1 MDHQWYLA
9 NVIRTARLPPLGEVR
24 HIVQYDDGEVE
35 SLDLAQE
42 RFKVLRVVA
51 PREGGGV
58 PSENPPKAASSLK
71 VVIRGATG
79 GVLAGPGPVLGK
91 RQRRLTPAMAK
102 MKEEQLMKALIK
114 QQKTG
119 GGGEEA
125 EEERDPA
132 VDDSPSSPS
141 PPQRGAPPPG
151 IRSARLASKRGM
163 KKLAM
168 KKQSVALAEAQLP
181 ADEMGLSH
189 PLGSTPRKLLRPK
202 RVTRTP
208 RRISSEDFVEF
219 DYGSD
224 ELFEEPPPD
233 APTQTGA
240 ELATLADLAGLAAE
254 AQVQPS
260 PSAALE
266 KRAAEN
272 RRLGAGA
279 GSSGVSS
286 TVEWLNSG
294 PFREYAPLFV
304 YHQITWEVLPYLTR
318 DDLRDMGLHLVGPRR
333 ALLVALHE
341 LQKGKKAA
349 PRKARRGFR

>member
-1 MDHQWYLA
+1 
-9 NVIRTARLPPLGEVR
+9 
-24 HIVQYDDGEVE
+24 
-35 SLDLAQE
+35 
-42 RFKVLRVVA
+42 
-51 PREGGGV
+51 
-58 PSENPPKAASSLK
+58 
-71 VVIRGATG
+71 
-79 GVLAGPGPVLGK
+79 
-91 RQRRLTPAMAK
+91 
-102 MKEEQLMKALIK
+102 
-114 QQKTG
+114 
-119 GGGEEA
+119 
-125 EEERDPA
+125 
-132 VDDSPSSPS
+132 
-141 PPQRGAPPPG
+141 
-151 IRSARLASKRGM
+151 M

-181 ADEMGLSH
+181 ANEMGLSH

-208 RRISSEDFVEF
+208 RRISSGDFVEF
-219 DYGSD
+219 HDGSD

-233 APTQTGA
+233 APAQTGA

-272 RRLGAGA
+272 RRLGAAPGGGA

-286 TVEWLNSG
+286 TVEWLNLG

-318 DDLRDMGLHLVGPRR
+318 DDLHDMGIHLVGPRR
-333 ALLVALHE
+333 ALLLALHE
-341 LQKGKKAA
+341 LQKGEKAA
-349 PRKARRGFR
+349 SRKARRSFR

>member
-119 GGGEEA
+119 GGGRRRKRSET
-125 EEERDPA
+125 
-132 VDDSPSSPS
+132 
-141 PPQRGAPPPG
+141 PQWTTLRAPPH
-151 IRSARLASKRGM
+151 
-163 KKLAM
+163 
-168 KKQSVALAEAQLP
+168 LP
-181 ADEMGLSH
+181 KG
-189 PLGSTPRKLLRPK
+189 
-202 RVTRTP
+202 
-208 RRISSEDFVEF
+208 
-219 DYGSD
+219 
-224 ELFEEPPPD
+224 EPPRP
-233 APTQTGA
+233 
-240 ELATLADLAGLAAE
+240 
-254 AQVQPS
+254 
-260 PSAALE
+260 ALG
-266 KRAAEN
+266 RHGWP
-272 RRLGAGA
+272 R
-279 GSSGVSS
+279 SG
-286 TVEWLNSG
+286 G
-294 PFREYAPLFV
+294 
-304 YHQITWEVLPYLTR
+304 
-318 DDLRDMGLHLVGPRR
+318 
-333 ALLVALHE
+333 
-341 LQKGKKAA
+341 
-349 PRKARRGFR
+349 